1 MSMNYGIVWPSFWTG
16 STGRQLRGD
25 ANAQLVALYL
35 MTSPHGNSLGIYRC
49 PLQYIT
55 LETGCPIE
63 GALKGLRRLCEI
75 GFCTFDEA
83 TETIWVREMARYQIG
98 ADLKPQDKRQ
108 KHIQRIFD
116 QIENKL
122 IQQCFFE
129 KYGSSYHLTAPPV
142 PPKSEAQDEGTSKP
156 LPSPSEANNNFNFNI
171 NNNFKTD
178 SLAHPSDDAE
188 TENQISKS
196 KAKAA
201 KPRKQIATSDG
212 FDEFW
217 SACPLKKSRAAA
229 LKAWPK
235 AVASGATPAEITA
248 AMRRYA
254 IERAGQDPRYT
265 KHPSTWLNAGCWA
278 DEPASPLGH
287 ASTAGLSGYAQI
299 LFNRHMERSGEP
311 IADAY
316 DHQD

>member
-1 MSMNYGIVWPSFWTG
+1 
-16 STGRQLRGD
+16 
-25 ANAQLVALYL
+25 
-35 MTSPHGNSLGIYRC
+35 
-49 PLQYIT
+49 
-55 LETGCPIE
+55 
-63 GALKGLRRLCEI
+63 
-75 GFCTFDEA
+75 
-83 TETIWVREMARYQIG
+83 MARYQIG

-129 KYGSSYHLTAPPV
+129 KYGSSYHLTAPPIL
-142 PPKSEAQDEGTSKP
+142 PKSEAQDEGASKA

-188 TENQISKS
+188 TENQNSNHKS

-201 KPRKQIATSDG
+201 KRRTQIATSDG

-217 SACPLKKSRAAA
+217 SACPLKKSRVAA

-235 AVASGATPAEITA
+235 AIATGATPTEITA

-265 KHPSTWLNAGCWA
+265 KHPSTWLKDGCWA
-278 DEPASPLGH
+278 DEPANPRGHTSP
-287 ASTAGLSGYAQI
+287 AGMSGYAQI

-311 IADAY
+311 NADAY